1 MSHDVTEQSFRG
13 DVAKHQLRVLRD
25 DGVYRHIRLAK
36 PGSIN
41 MSFELVTWPGSLC
54 FTGDMGTF
62 VFERLED
69 MFQFFRSD
77 KPVDDPIRINLGY
90 WSEKL
95 VAVDGHRTG
104 GSAKEWSEEKFRR
117 GVREQLVCWWRDH
130 RDLGIGGRREL
141 REAVESDI
149 MFHIGDDQDGHRA
162 MQAAYDFTERVR
174 GTEFRFIDLFERDF
188 TEYTMRFVWCCCAL
202 VWAIRVYDAHRAA
215 AEQVAA

>member
-1 MSHDVTEQSFRG
+1 MSHDVTEQSFRQ
-13 DVAKHQLRVLRD
+13 DVAWHQLRVLRD
-25 DGVYRHIRLAK
+25 DGVYRHIRLRR
-36 PGSIN
+36 PETVN
-41 MSFELVTWPGSLC
+41 MSFELITWPGSLC

-77 KPVDDPIRINLGY
+77 KPVDDPIRVNLGY

-95 VAVDGHRTG
+95 VAVDGQRTG
-104 GSAKEWSEEKFRR
+104 GTAKEWSEEKFRR
-117 GVREQLVCWWRDH
+117 SVREQIVTWWRDH
-130 RDLGIGGRREL
+130 RKLGAAGRREL
-141 REAVESDI
+141 REEVESDI
-149 MFHIGDDQDGHRA
+149 MFYIGDDQDGRRA
-162 MQAAYDFTERVR
+162 MQAAYDFTARVR

-188 TEYTMRFVWCCCAL
+188 TDYTQRFVWCCCAL